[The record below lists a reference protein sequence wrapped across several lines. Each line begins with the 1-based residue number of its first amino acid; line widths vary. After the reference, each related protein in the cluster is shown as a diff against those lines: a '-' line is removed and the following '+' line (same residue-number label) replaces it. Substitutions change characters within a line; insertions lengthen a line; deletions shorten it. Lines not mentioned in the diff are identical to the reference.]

1 MAVSIIV
8 NRLYVLTE
16 DGKVAYDEYFHHG
29 VNIIRGENSS
39 GKSTI
44 THLLFYGLGGDYTH
58 FVAEARRCSQVM
70 VEVSLSG
77 ATLTLARRINKDETG
92 RVLSQQP
99 MTIYWGSLDEA
110 LADKCHSETHGY
122 QSTAN
127 RRSFSEVLFQILGI
141 PIVQGDNNITMHQLL
156 RLLYIDQESPT
167 SSLFLYEP
175 YDEKTTRETVA
186 DLLLG
191 VFDDKLY
198 EAKRKLKK
206 LEEELSEVKS
216 DLRVFGRILNK
227 QQRSPE
233 YIQGEI
239 DRKSKEIDELDSQI
253 MQLRR
258 GEKLEKTPVPLT
270 EKLKQEV
277 ISLERASKEIE
288 DNIVDLDY
296 DIQDTQLFID
306 EIVRKQIALNH
317 SVSTRQILG
326 SLKLE
331 YCPECLSPLPQDTS
345 EGVCHLCHQKVE
357 SQNGV
362 TQARRL
368 VQELEFQKEE
378 SENILKDDKTQLMQ
392 AQAKKKSLKAQLRD
406 ARKQLDV
413 QLGKGSSS
421 VAEKIEDLNFKKG
434 EIKGE
439 LLQYYTMLENAERYA
454 QYLESKKQLESE
466 IKTTEKAINE
476 RMVKQE
482 ARRELVMKKIQ
493 EHGVYFLT
501 HDEDRQRNFIGATPS
516 DFTIDFTNNIFFLRD
531 RNYKYSASSTF
542 FLKLVARFSIF
553 FASLD
558 VASMRYPRFIF
569 ADNMEDKG
577 IEIERAQ
584 KFQKTLIDSLKK
596 YDTDSYQ
603 VIYTT
608 SYITDELDH
617 SDYVVGEHYN
627 MQHKSL
633 KNVSL

>member
-16 DGKVAYDEYFHHG
+16 DGKVAYDEYFHRG

-70 VEVSLSG
+70 VEVSLSK

-198 EAKRKLKK
+198 VAKRKLKK

-216 DLRVFGRILNK
+216 DLRVFGHILNK

-239 DRKSKEIDELDSQI
+239 DRKNKEIDELDSQI

-326 SLKLE
+326 TLKLE
-331 YCPECLSPLPQDTS
+331 YCPECLSPLPQDTP
-345 EGVCHLCHQKVE
+345 EGICHLCHQKVE

>member
-16 DGKVAYDEYFHHG
+16 EGKVAYDEHFHHG
-29 VNIIRGENSS
+29 GNIIRGENSS

-58 FVAEARRCSQVM
+58 FVAEARRCSRVM
-70 VEVSLSG
+70 VEVSLSE
-77 ATLTLARRINKDETG
+77 ATLTLSRRICKDDTG
-92 RVLSQQP
+92 KVLSQQP

-110 LADKCHSETHGY
+110 LTGNCQSETHGY

-127 RRSFSEVLFQILGI
+127 KRSFSEVLFHILGI
-141 PIVQGDNNITMHQLL
+141 PIVKGDSNITMHQLL

-198 EAKRKLKK
+198 EAKRKKED
-206 LEEELSEVKS
+206 LEDRLSEVKS
-216 DLRVFGRILNK
+216 DLRVFGRILNQ
-227 QQRSPE
+227 QQRSPK

-239 DRKSKEIDELDSQI
+239 AKKNKEIEELDSQI
-253 MQLRR
+253 VKLRH
-258 GEKLEKTPVPLT
+258 GEELEKPPVPLT
-270 EKLKQEV
+270 EKLKQDV
-277 ISLERASKEIE
+277 INLERTSKDIDETIAG
-288 DNIVDLDY
+288 LDY
-296 DIQDTQLFID
+296 DIQDTTLFID
-306 EIVRKQIALNH
+306 EITRKQTALNH
-317 SVSTRQILG
+317 SVSTREILDT
-326 SLKLE
+326 LTLE
-331 YCPECLSPLPQDTS
+331 YCPECLSPLPQDTP

-368 VQELEFQKEE
+368 IQELEFQKEE
-378 SENILKDDKTQLMQ
+378 SKNILADDKAKLMH
-392 AQAKKKSLKAQLRD
+392 AQARKKSLKVQLRD
-406 ARKQLDV
+406 THKQLDL
-413 QLGKGSSS
+413 QLGRGSNS
-421 VAEKIEDLNFKKG
+421 VAGKIEDLNFQKG

-439 LLQYYTMLENAERYA
+439 LLQYYTMLESAEKYA
-454 QYLESKKQLESE
+454 LYLESKKMLEEE
-466 IKTTEKAINE
+466 IKATEKAIKD
-476 RMVKQE
+476 RMEKQE
-482 ARRELVMKKIQ
+482 VRREQVMKKIQ
-493 EHGVYFLT
+493 EHGVYFLK

-558 VASMRYPRFIF
+558 VTTMRYPRFIF

-608 SYITDELDH
+608 SYITEDLDH
-617 SDYVVGEHYN
+617 SNYVVGEHYN

-633 KNVSL
+633 KNVNF

>member
-16 DGKVAYDEYFHHG
+16 EGKVAYDEHFHHG

-92 RVLSQQP
+92 KVLSQQP
-99 MTIYWGSLDEA
+99 MTIYWGPLDEA
-110 LADKCHSETHGY
+110 LTDKCHYEIHGY

-167 SSLFLYEP
+167 SSLFLYES

-198 EAKRKLKK
+198 EAKRKLKDLEDK
-206 LEEELSEVKS
+206 LTEVKS
-216 DLRVFGRILNK
+216 DLRVFGHILNK

-239 DRKSKEIDELDSQI
+239 DRKNKEIDELDSQI

-258 GEKLEKTPVPLT
+258 GEKLEKPPVPLT

-317 SVSTRQILG
+317 SESTRQILG
-326 SLKLE
+326 TLKLE
-331 YCPECLSPLPQDTS
+331 YCPECLSPLPQDTP

-357 SQNGV
+357 SQNGI

-368 VQELEFQKEE
+368 IQELEFQKEE

-406 ARKQLDV
+406 ARKQLDA

-454 QYLESKKQLESE
+454 QYLESKNQLEGE
-466 IKTTEKAINE
+466 IKATKKAINE

-482 ARRELVMKKIQ
+482 VRRELVMKKIQ

-501 HDEDRQRNFIGATPS
+501 HDEDRQRNFIGAKTS

-584 KFQKTLIDSLKK
+584 KFQKTLIDSLKN

-608 SYITDELDH
+608 SYITVELDH

-633 KNVSL
+633 RNINF

>member
-16 DGKVAYDEYFHHG
+16 DGKVAYDEYFHRG

-58 FVAEARRCSQVM
+58 FVAEARHCSQVM
-70 VEVSLSG
+70 VEVSLSK

-239 DRKSKEIDELDSQI
+239 DRKNKEIDELDSQI

-317 SVSTRQILG
+317 SESTRQILG
-326 SLKLE
+326 TLKLE
-331 YCPECLSPLPQDTS
+331 YCPECLSPLPQETS